1 MSNIKY
7 VIRHNDFAYN
17 DEWYMTD
24 AATLGSIKAIYS
36 DKIEAEQAY
45 KALVVHALYSFND
58 LCQFDICN
66 GDISETLYEQLEAFI
81 LEKSG
86 EEFDGESLPEMSE
99 DDAFEFAKLSGVL
112 HYQLIEIDDSK
123 PHYVIFLAQQ
133 NQYFHAS
140 NYSNSPILSS
150 PSNSPLFNFDYE
162 DDYWREQTIEN
173 FFDELPRTLTG
184 TLADLSDNPE
194 LFAQFIQAQYWLTYD
209 EQAQQLSIKVIGQN
223 ENAFSQLQA
232 LNALLK
238 KPFFEVRP
246 ITLEELATLD

>member
-1 MSNIKY
+1 M
-7 VIRHNDFAYN
+7 
-17 DEWYMTD
+17 
-24 AATLGSIKAIYS
+24 
-36 DKIEAEQAY
+36 
-45 KALVVHALYSFND
+45 
-58 LCQFDICN
+58 
-66 GDISETLYEQLEAFI
+66 
-81 LEKSG
+81 
-86 EEFDGESLPEMSE
+86 
-99 DDAFEFAKLSGVL
+99 
-112 HYQLIEIDDSK
+112 
-123 PHYVIFLAQQ
+123 AQQ

-184 TLADLSDNPE
+184 TLADLSDSPE

>member
-7 VIRHNDFAYN
+7 VIRHNDFSYN
-17 DEWYMTD
+17 DEYYMTNC
-24 AATLGSIKAIYS
+24 ATLGDIKAIYT
-36 DKIEAEQAY
+36 DKVEAEHAYKKLIVDALYENEMYNYSVSDAGLSNDQY
-45 KALVVHALYSFND
+45 KALDH
-58 LCQFDICN
+58 
-66 GDISETLYEQLEAFI
+66 FI
-81 LEKSG
+81 LEKTG
-86 EEFDGESLPEMSE
+86 EKFDNHADIPKLNL
-99 DDAFEFAKLSGVL
+99 DDAFEFAKLSELV
-112 HYQLIEIDDSK
+112 HYQLLEIDDSK

-150 PSNSPLFNFDYE
+150 QSNSPLFNFDYE

-184 TLADLSDNPE
+184 TLADLSDSPE

-209 EQAQQLSIKVIGQN
+209 EQAQQLSIKIIGQD
-223 ENAFSQLQA
+223 EDEFSQLQA